1 MDNMDNLELLKIEDE
16 AIRNDVIKRL
26 DIEASVQ
33 KNILEIEAQVKSM
46 KEQASANRDILLD
59 IFTRY
64 DIKSVKL
71 PTLTFTRVDA
81 TTRKIVDSSR
91 LKTELPD
98 IYEKYTKDSNVKAYI
113 KITEN
118 KNK

>member
-1 MDNMDNLELLKIEDE
+1 MDNLELLKIEDE
-16 AIRNDVIKRL
+16 AVRNDVVERL
-26 DIEASVQ
+26 DIEVTVQ
-33 KNILEIEAQVKSM
+33 KNILEIEAKAKAM
-46 KEQASANRDILLD
+46 KEQATANREFLLD
-59 IFTRY
+59 IFTKY

-98 IYEKYTKDSNVKAYI
+98 VYEKYTKNSNIKAYL

>member
-1 MDNMDNLELLKIEDE
+1 MDNLELLKIEDE
-16 AIRNDVIKRL
+16 TVRNDVIKRL
-26 DIEASVQ
+26 DIEVAVQ
-33 KNILEIEAQVKSM
+33 KNILEIEAKAKEM
-46 KEQASANRDILLD
+46 KEQATVNREFLLD
-59 IFTRY
+59 IFTKY

-98 IYEKYTKDSNVKAYI
+98 IYAKYTKDSNVKSYL

>member
-1 MDNMDNLELLKIEDE
+1 MDNLELLKIEDE
-16 AIRNDVIKRL
+16 AVRNDVVKRL
-26 DIEASVQ
+26 DIEVAVQ
-33 KNILEIEAQVKSM
+33 KNILEIEAKAKVM
-46 KEQASANRDILLD
+46 KEQATVNREFLLD
-59 IFTRY
+59 IFTKY
-64 DIKSVKL
+64 DVKSVKL

-81 TTRKIVDSSR
+81 TTRKIVDSTR

-98 IYEKYTKDSNVKAYI
+98 VYEKYTKNSHVKAYL